1 MGEKGKEEWKK
12 RVERGRK
19 RRGGRERRR
28 ETERDLEG
36 RNPKKYLKSYCPKVS
51 KAAFEAGLLSS
62 EATVI
67 SQSLQCQALVER
79 RSYFCFTWL
88 LLGFWGSK
96 RIL

>member
-12 RVERGRK
+12 REERDRK
-19 RRGGRERRR
+19 REGETQGDRERSRG
-28 ETERDLEG
+28 EESKE
-36 RNPKKYLKSYCPKVS
+36 YLKSYRPKVS

-67 SQSLQCQALVER
+67 SRSLQCQALVER
-79 RSYFCFTWL
+79 RTYFCFTWL
-88 LLGFWGSK
+88 LFGFWGSK